1 VISGPFA
8 AIPLSSAGRPPQ
20 RCALAH
26 SQSVG
31 APSQDQWCPGG
42 DFEYRERVLR
52 ILDAHGLPRY
62 NAHMKRTSGLR
73 RSARTLAKRATNVSI
88 RSDLLDAAREAGLNL
103 SATLER
109 ALAEELA
116 TVRRARWR
124 EENREAIAAYN
135 DYVDK
140 HGTFSDGVRSF

>member
-1 VISGPFA
+1 MRI
-8 AIPLSSAGRPPQ
+8 
-20 RCALAH
+20 
-26 SQSVG
+26 
-31 APSQDQWCPGG
+31 
-42 DFEYRERVLR
+42 DF
-52 ILDAHGLPRY
+52 PRY
-62 NAHMKRTSGLR
+62 NAHMKRTSDLQ
-73 RSARTLAKRATNVSI
+73 RSVRTPAKRATNVSI
-88 RSDLLDAAREAGLNL
+88 RGDLLDAAREAGLNL